1 MGRLTCSA
9 SIRKRASIDGHSASL
24 AIGVHETLP
33 NRRWV
38 DCFPMLNVL
47 PVGLDVAAEL
57 DGYSATVTAVVE
69 KVAPSVVGID
79 VRSGGRRA
87 GSGSGFVATP
97 DGFIITNSHVVHGAR
112 EIEVAL
118 LDGRRARAMLV
129 GDDPDSDLAVVRV
142 AAEGLVPIEMAD
154 AGGVK
159 VGQLVVALGN
169 PFGLQCTV
177 TAGVISALGRSLR
190 SQSGRL
196 MDNILQTDAA
206 LNPGNSGG
214 PLVDA
219 RGRVVGVNTA
229 IVAAGQGIC
238 FAIAA
243 STATRIAGI
252 LSRDGRV
259 TRGYIGVAG
268 ADVEIPRHLQ
278 RVHELVQ
285 QHGILVHGVEE
296 RSPAS
301 RAGLEEGDV
310 ILAIGDAPATGVDE
324 LHKILA
330 EHIPGTPT
338 TVRILRRGRL
348 ETRAIV
354 PTEKQDPAPA
364 GPK

>member
-1 MGRLTCSA
+1 MVNS
-9 SIRKRASIDGHSASL
+9 
-24 AIGVHETLP
+24 
-33 NRRWV
+33 
-38 DCFPMLNVL
+38 L
-47 PVGLDVAAEL
+47 PVGTVADEL
-57 DGYSATVTAVVE
+57 DAYSSTVTAVVE

-79 VRSGGRRA
+79 VRVNGRRA

-97 DGFIITNSHVVHGAR
+97 DGFVITNSHVVHGAR

-118 LDGRRARAMLV
+118 LDGRHVRGMLV
-129 GDDPDSDLAVVRV
+129 GDDPDSDLAVLRV
-142 AAEGLVPIEMAD
+142 AAGGLQPLEIAD
-154 AGGVK
+154 SSSVK

-190 SQSGRL
+190 AQSGRL

-238 FAIAA
+238 FAIAS

-252 LSRDGRV
+252 LIRDGKV

-268 ADVEIPRHLQ
+268 ADIEIPRHLQ
-278 RVHELVQ
+278 RLHALAQERA
-285 QHGILVHGVEE
+285 IIVHGVEE
-296 RSPAS
+296 HSPAS
-301 RAGLEEGDV
+301 RAGLEDGDV
-310 ILAIGDAPATGVDE
+310 VLAIGWQPVTGVDA
-324 LHKILA
+324 LHKVLA
-330 EHIPGTPT
+330 DHAPGTPT
-338 TVRILRRGRL
+338 TVTILRRNAL
-348 ETRAIV
+348 ETRTII
-354 PTEKQDPAPA
+354 PTELPVLP
-364 GPK
+364 

>member
-1 MGRLTCSA
+1 MVN
-9 SIRKRASIDGHSASL
+9 I
-24 AIGVHETLP
+24 
-33 NRRWV
+33 
-38 DCFPMLNVL
+38 L
-47 PVGLDVAAEL
+47 PVGSVADDL
-57 DGYSATVTAVVE
+57 DGYSATVTSVVE

-79 VRSGGRRA
+79 VRVNGRRA

-118 LDGRRARAMLV
+118 LDGRRVRAMLV

-142 AAEGLVPIEMAD
+142 AAAGLQPIQMAD
-154 AGGVK
+154 AGTVK

-190 SQSGRL
+190 AQSGRL

-219 RGRVVGVNTA
+219 KGRVVGVNTA

-252 LSRDGRV
+252 LIRDGKV

-278 RVHELVQ
+278 RLHALTQER
-285 QHGILVHGVEE
+285 GILVHGVEE
-296 RSPAS
+296 RSPAA

-310 ILAIGDAPATGVDE
+310 LVLLGNAPVTGVDA
-324 LHKILA
+324 LHKLLA
-330 EHIPGTPT
+330 EHAPETPT
-338 TVRILRRGRL
+338 TVTILRRNQL

-354 PTEKQDPAPA
+354 PTESPARS
-364 GPK
+364 